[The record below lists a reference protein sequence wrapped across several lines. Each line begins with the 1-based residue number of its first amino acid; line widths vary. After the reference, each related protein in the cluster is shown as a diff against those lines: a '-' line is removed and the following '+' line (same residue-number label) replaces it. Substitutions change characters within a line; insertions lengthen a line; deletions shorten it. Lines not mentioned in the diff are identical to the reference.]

1 MHHHERKQKSA
12 LTRRVAEG
20 IILDTIQSSF
30 KGTDHARPHHVL
42 DKNDKGP
49 KRQCPLLTKAIEEN
63 LSHGL
68 TDGTIK

>member
-20 IILDTIQSSF
+20 ILDTIQSSF

-49 KRQCPLLTKAIEEN
+49 KRQCPLLTKAVEEN